1 MLTNQWLSGTLY
13 LQVFPPFRNEK
24 DENIADFPTEIGK
37 WQASNSDKQW
47 ENVWVFLNP
56 KY

>member
-1 MLTNQWLSGTLY
+1 MLTNQWLSGTLH

-47 ENVWVFLNP
+47 ENVFVCVFF
-56 KY
+56 